1 MLIAQL
7 VMIGKGYKIVNE
19 YTYNELLTYAK
30 SIGQFRQLVSSESK
44 RPIAVRT
51 LMYVA
56 DINSRVA
63 WDFVNE
69 YYNRMDLG
77 MTSNRS
83 HSFLN
88 MNSMLTHK

>member
-1 MLIAQL
+1 M
-7 VMIGKGYKIVNE
+7 NE
-19 YTYNELLTYAK
+19 LLYEELLTYAK
-30 SIGQFRQLVSSESK
+30 SIGQFKQMVSSESK

-56 DINSRVA
+56 DISSRVA

-69 YYNRMDLG
+69 YYDRMDLG

-88 MNSMLTHK
+88 MNSLLTNK

>member
-1 MLIAQL
+1 M
-7 VMIGKGYKIVNE
+7 NE
-19 YTYNELLTYAK
+19 LQYNELLNYAK
-30 SIGQFRQLVSSESK
+30 SIVQFRQMVSSESK
-44 RPIAVRT
+44 RPLAVRT

-56 DINSRVA
+56 DISSRVA

-69 YYNRMDLG
+69 YYDRMDLG

-88 MNSMLTHK
+88 MNSMLTNK

>member
-1 MLIAQL
+1 MNDLL
-7 VMIGKGYKIVNE
+7 YE
-19 YTYNELLTYAK
+19 ELLNYAK
-30 SIGQFRQLVSSESK
+30 SIGKFKEMVSSESK

-56 DINSRVA
+56 NIEKRMA

-69 YYNRMDLG
+69 YYDRMDLG
-77 MTSNRS
+77 MTSNRT

-88 MNSMLTHK
+88 MNSLLTKK

>member
-1 MLIAQL
+1 MNDLQ
-7 VMIGKGYKIVNE
+7 
-19 YTYNELLTYAK
+19 YNELLTYAK

>member
-1 MLIAQL
+1 M
-7 VMIGKGYKIVNE
+7 NE
-19 YTYNELLTYAK
+19 YTYNELLNYAK
-30 SIGQFRQLVSSESK
+30 SIGQFKQLVSSESK

-69 YYNRMDLG
+69 YYDRMDLG
-77 MTSNRS
+77 LTSNRS
-83 HSFLN
+83 HSFIN
-88 MNSMLTHK
+88 MNSLLTNK

>member
-1 MLIAQL
+1 MNDLL
-7 VMIGKGYKIVNE
+7 YE
-19 YTYNELLTYAK
+19 ELLNYAK
-30 SIGQFRQLVSSESK
+30 SIGKFKEMVSSESK

-56 DINSRVA
+56 NIEKRLA

-69 YYNRMDLG
+69 YYDRMDLG
-77 MTSNRS
+77 MTSNRT

-88 MNSMLTHK
+88 MNSLLTKK